1 MKKIESTSTL
11 LILKN
16 YAMVSNL
23 RIETSQHLNS
33 FKYTCAVL
41 AFSSFFVARVVSN

>member
-23 RIETSQHLNS
+23 RLEISHHLNS
-33 FKYTCAVL
+33 FKYTSAVL
-41 AFSSFFVARVVSN
+41 AFSSFSVARVVSN